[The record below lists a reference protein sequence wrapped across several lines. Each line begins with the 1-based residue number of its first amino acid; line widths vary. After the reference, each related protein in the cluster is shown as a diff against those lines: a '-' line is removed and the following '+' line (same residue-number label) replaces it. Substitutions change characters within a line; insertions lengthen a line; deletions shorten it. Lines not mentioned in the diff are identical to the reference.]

1 MDMSV
6 KLGQVYPS
14 TLPPAPVADRDPLVP
29 AKVQEAAATEK
40 NSHTR
45 AKTWKRQLTR
55 SGISSSRASV
65 SWIFPLMIPPVGS
78 WSR

>member
-29 AKVQEAAATEK
+29 AKVQEAAAPEK
-40 NSHTR
+40 KQPHS
-45 AKTWKRQLTR
+45 L
-55 SGISSSRASV
+55 
-65 SWIFPLMIPPVGS
+65 LPVAL
-78 WSR
+78 WEPNRFRKM